1 MLHHTPAV
9 VAERKALRINPAKTC
24 QPVGAMYAALGIHR
38 CLPHSHGSQG
48 CCAYHRSHLT
58 RHYREPVMASTSSFT
73 EGASVFGGAPNLRQ
87 ALATIFD
94 VYDPDVVAIH
104 TTCLSETIGDD
115 IPSILKKAA
124 ADGIIPH
131 SKRVFHANTPS
142 YVGSHVTGFANMVRA
157 MVETFPVPAAERME
171 AVNMI
176 PGYVEPSDMREVKH
190 LAKML
195 GVDARVFPDTSGVL
209 DAPQTASFRMY
220 PSGGTPVSVLE
231 RLGESRLTVALG
243 PAASEP
249 AARFLEAAHGVP
261 CRVLDLPIGLR
272 ATDRFVQTLLED
284 AGGALSPELND
295 ERGRLVDLMTDMH
308 AHLHGKRVA
317 LWGDP
322 DPVVSLTEFLADL
335 GMQPVCVLT
344 GTPGKRFELR
354 VRGIL
359 KKTAPRAVV
368 RAAADLFFL
377 HQVVKKE
384 PVDLLIGNTYGK
396 YIARAED
403 VPHVRF
409 GWPILD
415 RVGHAHFPTLGYRGG
430 LYLLTRIVNTLLERA
445 DRDAPDE
452 ELELVL

>member
-1 MLHHTPAV
+1 MLRHTPSAV
-9 VAERKALRINPAKTC
+9 VDRKALRINPAKTC
-24 QPVGAMYAALGIHR
+24 QPIGAMYAALGIHR

-87 ALATIFD
+87 ALDTIFQ
-94 VYDPDVVAIH
+94 VYDPQVVAIH

-124 ADGIIPH
+124 ADGVIPEGKH
-131 SKRVFHANTPS
+131 VFYANTPS

-157 MVETFPVPAAERME
+157 MVETFPVPSGTKSER
-171 AVNMI
+171 VNLI
-176 PGYVEPSDMREVKH
+176 AGYVEPADMREVKH
-190 LAKML
+190 VAELMGISVRL
-195 GVDARVFPDTSGVL
+195 FPDTSGVL
-209 DAPQTASFRMY
+209 DAPHTGTFRMY
-220 PSGGTPVSVLE
+220 PPGGLPVDELS
-231 RLGESRLTVALG
+231 RLGEARLTVALG
-243 PAASEP
+243 SWASEP
-249 AARFLEAAHGVP
+249 AGRLLETNCDVP

-284 AGGALSPELND
+284 AEGVADSRLLE
-295 ERGRLVDLMTDMH
+295 ERGRLVDMMADMH
-308 AHLHGKRVA
+308 SHLYGKRVA

-322 DPVVSLTEFLADL
+322 DHLVALTEFLVDL
-335 GMQPVCVLT
+335 GMIPVVVVT
-344 GTPGKRFELR
+344 GTPGKRFEGR
-354 VRGIL
+354 VRKLL
-359 KKTAPRAVV
+359 KRTAPGAEV
-368 RAAADLFFL
+368 RAGADLFLL
-377 HQVVKKE
+377 HQIIKNE

-403 VPHVRF
+403 VPLVRF

-415 RVGHAHFPTLGYRGG
+415 RVGHADFPTVGYRGG
-430 LYLLTRIVNTLLERA
+430 LHLLSRIVNTLLDRA
-445 DRDAPDE
+445 DRDASDE